1 MAPGDYSL
9 SHSLI
14 WAVSGLSLIS
24 GKGPHAETC
33 SYPSS
38 GAPAAPGNQP
48 SPRDK
53 NRNKTLPDSK
63 PQWGM
68 GRCNFAPGRKVFCF
82 AMAGVAGE
90 ACHEDHL
97 KLCRHSLKTLSCD
110 LVALRRVTC
119 LGHFPGGLGN
129 L

>member
-1 MAPGDYSL
+1 MAPGGYSL

-63 PQWGM
+63 PQWGVTLPQG
-68 GRCNFAPGRKVFCF
+68 GRFSALPWQGWL
-82 AMAGVAGE
+82 E
-90 ACHEDHL
+90 
-97 KLCRHSLKTLSCD
+97 RHVMRT
-110 LVALRRVTC
+110 T
-119 LGHFPGGLGN
+119 
-129 L
+129 